1 MTDRY
6 DDPNFMD
13 KVWEF
18 EREICKQNSIDRMF
32 LNDAKSVGLA
42 LSNQALRK
50 ENERLRVRL
59 NAKKKWYQFWK

>member
-50 ENERLRVRL
+50 ENARLKAKL
-59 NAKKKWYQFWK
+59 SKKKWWKFF